1 MDLQAGRFRL
11 SAASSSNTLLV
22 EARRRFGLTR
32 HHRFRTLRRLMVFQR
47 PKYPAPIASKLLEC
61 LAMGEGSKPAQ
72 ALPRAPMALWM
83 AAETVLAQSRLTM
96 RPRGTAWFDAAA

>member
-1 MDLQAGRFRL
+1 
-11 SAASSSNTLLV
+11 
-22 EARRRFGLTR
+22 
-32 HHRFRTLRRLMVFQR
+32 
-47 PKYPAPIASKLLEC
+47 
-61 LAMGEGSKPAQ
+61 MGEGSKPAQ